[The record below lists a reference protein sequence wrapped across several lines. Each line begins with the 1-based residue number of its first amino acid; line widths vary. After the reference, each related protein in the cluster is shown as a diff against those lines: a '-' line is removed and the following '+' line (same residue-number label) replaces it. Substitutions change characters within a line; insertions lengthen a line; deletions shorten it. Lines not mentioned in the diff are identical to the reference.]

1 VSAVSAST
9 PDAVPLSAIE
19 LDRRQFRAQRAR
31 RSVLVAAASTV
42 VFAGVIIFGVT
53 HAPGWKQV
61 RQTYFD
67 GSEFRSTFPAILR
80 GLWLNIRIMLVAE
93 AIILPLG
100 LTIATLRTVT
110 GAVFFPLRALATMY
124 VDIFR
129 GIPILVLLY
138 LIGFGAPALELSWL
152 PKSAIVLG
160 TAAVVLSYG
169 AYHAEVFRAGIL
181 SVHPSQRAAARS
193 LGLTQRQTMQLVVL
207 PQAVRAVVPPLLNDF
222 VSLQKDVGL
231 ISLLGIVDAIRQAQ
245 IDNAISFNY
254 TPYVVAALLFVLLS
268 VPTARTADYLMA
280 RSIRRQ
286 QAGAIV

>member
-1 VSAVSAST
+1 MA
-9 PDAVPLSAIE
+9 LSDIE
-19 LDRRQFRAQRAR
+19 LERRRYRTGRAR
-31 RSVLVAAASTV
+31 RSVLVAAASTI
-42 VFAGVIIFGVT
+42 VFAAVIIFGVT
-53 HAPGWKQV
+53 HAPGWHRV

-67 GSEFRSTFPAILR
+67 GAQFRSSFTGVLR

-110 GAVFFPLRALATMY
+110 GAVFFPVRALATLY

-138 LIGFGAPALELSWL
+138 LIGFGTPALGLSWL
-152 PKSAIVLG
+152 PKSTLILG
-160 TAAVVLSYG
+160 TAAVILSYG

-207 PQAVRAVVPPLLNDF
+207 PQAVRAVIPPLLNDF
-222 VSLQKDVGL
+222 VALQKDVGL

-254 TPYVVAALLFVLLS
+254 TPYVVASLLFVLLS
-268 VPTARTADYLMA
+268 VPTARLADYLMA